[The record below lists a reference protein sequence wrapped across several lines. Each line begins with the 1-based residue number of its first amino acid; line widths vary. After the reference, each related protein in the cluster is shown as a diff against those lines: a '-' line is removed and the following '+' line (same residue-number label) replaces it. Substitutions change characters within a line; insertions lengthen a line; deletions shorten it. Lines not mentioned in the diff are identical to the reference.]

1 LLYVDGDFIQANC
14 EYIMNHRIDTDSPDF
29 SFLPKFGRA
38 VQDLWVEEIIP
49 VLLEDPSCLA
59 VDDNEA

>member
-1 LLYVDGDFIQANC
+1 
-14 EYIMNHRIDTDSPDF
+14 MNHRNDTDSPDF

-49 VLLEDPSCLA
+49 VLLDGPPSLS
-59 VDDNEA
+59 VDGNAA